1 MVQDIYHGFCHRWL
15 NHYGD
20 SNENEDWE
28 DTLRYDECGRVSKKR
43 FTESFRKKKKLR
55 NKKCSRDTIIT
66 MKILFLFYFFFLLR
80 QYNARIAMN
89 ALLIIIA
96 LLEMVVAMYAM
107 VICVQGC
114 CGGKAPKQTA
124 LPVSSLDL
132 HIFFLNQISRQ
143 ILHVVESQNYLK

>member
-1 MVQDIYHGFCHRWL
+1 
-15 NHYGD
+15 
-20 SNENEDWE
+20 
-28 DTLRYDECGRVSKKR
+28 
-43 FTESFRKKKKLR
+43 
-55 NKKCSRDTIIT
+55 
-66 MKILFLFYFFFLLR
+66 
-80 QYNARIAMN
+80 MN

-124 LPVSSLDL
+124 LPVSSIDL

-143 ILHVVESQNYLK
+143 ILYVAASQNC